1 MSSKKE
7 NFEYLLT
14 LKFRSTI
21 FDTCRVLINDMTPVI
36 KELQL
41 FIKDILLSPDKRDGK
56 IIYRADSIELYKE
69 TKNDMIKEFK
79 WSLNTNQ
86 DPDDDTEIVELNL
99 NNIQSLFKE
108 KKKEFFKKLKDEEI
122 DFPATMYGLVF
133 ICFSK
138 LISEELKQKELIGEQ
153 NVYNIITLDNN
164 GENNIIY

>member
-1 MSSKKE
+1 MSNKKE

-14 LKFRSTI
+14 LKFRSVI
-21 FDTCRVLINDMTPVI
+21 FDTCRVLINDMSPVI

-41 FIKDILLSPDKRDGK
+41 FVKDILLSPDKRDSK
-56 IIYRADSIELYKE
+56 IIYRINSIELYKE

-86 DPDDDTEIVELNL
+86 DQDDFEIIELSL
-99 NNIQSLFKE
+99 NNIQSIFKDS
-108 KKKEFFKKLKDEEI
+108 KKEFIKKLKDEGI
-122 DFPATMYGLVF
+122 DFPATMYGLIF

-138 LISEELKQKELIGEQ
+138 LISEYLNQKDLITEQ
-153 NVYNIITLDNN
+153 NVYGLITLDNN